1 MSGAG
6 SAAPAGF
13 SSGGAGL
20 SSLYGGGGGGG
31 FGGGGPPPG
40 EPPPPPGKLMGTA
53 KRWNMEKGFGFIVPD
68 GGGDD
73 MFVHANAL
81 LDGNALRDGARV
93 CYRKSFDHAKNK
105 DRAEEVTGAYT
116 DPSRP
121 PPRPPPGGMGG
132 GFGGGM
138 GGG

>member
-1 MSGAG
+1 
-6 SAAPAGF
+6 
-13 SSGGAGL
+13 
-20 SSLYGGGGGGG
+20 
-31 FGGGGPPPG
+31 
-40 EPPPPPGKLMGTA
+40 
-53 KRWNMEKGFGFIVPD
+53 
-68 GGGDD
+68 

-132 GFGGGM
+132 GFGGGGGGMRM
-138 GGG
+138 GGGGGGQQRQRETTRTATGFGGTRRR